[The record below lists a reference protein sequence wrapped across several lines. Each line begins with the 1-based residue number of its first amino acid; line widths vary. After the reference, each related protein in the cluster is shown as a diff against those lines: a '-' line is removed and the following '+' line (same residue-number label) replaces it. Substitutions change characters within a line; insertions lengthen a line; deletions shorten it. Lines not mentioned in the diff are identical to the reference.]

1 MEGGHEDLSNT
12 IDSRVVE
19 MRFDNQQFES
29 GARTSLST
37 IEKLKEGLKFKGAA
51 DGLTEITK
59 ASQSVDLSAI
69 TDGVEAL
76 QTRFSKLGEFA
87 NKVWIDICDGA
98 LQTGKTLVSALTL
111 DPVRDGLQEYE
122 TQINAIQTILS
133 NTRSKGTTL
142 DQVNSALDELNTY
155 ADKTIYNFT
164 EMTRN
169 IGTFTAAGVDLDTS
183 TAAIKGIANL
193 AAVSGSNS
201 EQASRA
207 MYQLSQAMASGTV
220 KLQDWNSVVNAGL
233 GGQVFQDS
241 LMETARVHGIAID
254 EMIKDEGSFRETL
267 SDGWLTTD
275 ILTETLSKFTGDLT
289 ESQLQAMGYT
299 EEEIKGIIAL
309 GQDANDAATKV
320 KTFSQLIDTLKEAL
334 GSGWTTSWETII
346 GTFDESKELFTG
358 ISDYLGNVITES
370 AKARNTML
378 AGWKALGGRTA
389 LINGLKSAFQGV
401 LNLIR
406 PIKEGFREIFPK
418 MTAVRLYQITTG
430 FTKMMLAFAKG
441 TSEITGLKSTFKG
454 VFALL
459 DIGKQLF
466 GALASGVGQLLGLLA
481 PLGNGFLFCT
491 GGIGDLLVNLD
502 ESIKKTNIFGIV
514 INKLIGF
521 IKNTITAVKE
531 FGSKIQEFLAPIQE
545 SLRPI
550 EDNFRLFIESIKE
563 MVSSVIHIDTSKI
576 NGMADKLKARFEPFN
591 GLGDLLVQAFGKVG
605 EAISKLIPLYTKLAG
620 VMANAFADLGN
631 LIADSIS
638 NFSFEGL
645 FDLINGGLFTTILV
659 SVKKF
664 FGSFKD
670 VTKGAGKIKDS
681 LIGILDGAK
690 GCFEAWQTSIK
701 ADVLKKIAVSVGILT
716 ASLVVLSMV
725 DSEKLTG
732 ALLAMTTAF
741 ADLAGSLVVVT
752 KFVDSNGL
760 GGMAK
765 LGLGLIGMSVAVLVL
780 AGAVKKLASL
790 NWEEIGKGLL
800 SVSALIGVLIISANQ
815 LSKVSGSF
823 IKVSIGLVIFAE
835 AIKVMSK
842 AVENLGSLNI
852 GQLLS
857 GLLAVGGLLTELSL
871 FLNFTDFE
879 KMGISKAT
887 GILILSAALLV
898 MSKAVQGFSQL
909 NFKEIGTGLA
919 AIGGLLAE
927 IAVFTNATGKASHV
941 VSTGA
946 ALTIIGGAMLIFAK
960 AVAQFGS
967 MSLSEIGKGLLAIGG
982 ALTSVTVSMR
992 LLPKGMLSKAA
1003 GMVILG
1009 GALNLIARSVE
1020 RMSFL
1025 SWEDL
1030 AKGMAAL
1037 AGSMTVLVAALNFT
1051 KGTLGASAS
1060 ILVVSV
1066 ALNALVPVL
1075 TTLGGMSLSE
1085 IGKGLLAIGGAF
1097 AVIGAAG
1104 AVLGPLVPSILGLA
1118 GAITLLGIGCLAAGT
1133 GILAFSAGMTSLA
1146 ASGGAIAVSLTTILS
1161 SIAGVIPLIFKKI
1174 GEGIIELA
1182 NIVIQGA
1189 PAIEEAVTVLIKA
1202 AIDALVNNIPAIVN
1216 GLFTLWDE
1224 LADTI
1229 ISHAPDVINDLFD
1242 FCIAVID
1249 GVAARTPELLVSIGN
1264 LLSSIFKGITDAIGQ
1279 FDSEDVLNAGVGLS
1293 AFLLVISNLPI
1304 TGALTGIA
1312 NLGIFV
1318 GGLTAILAALG
1329 GLNQIKGFSW
1339 LVEEGGN
1346 ALASIG
1352 EAIGKFAGGI
1362 IAGYASEITGTL
1374 PKIADDLSAFMT
1386 KAQPFIDG
1394 AKNVD
1399 SSVLDGIK
1407 ALADAIIALSKA
1419 DITNV
1424 LATWLTG
1431 GSSLSDFG
1439 EELSNF
1445 APYFRQY
1452 YDSIKGVDSRVVEQ
1466 SGNAAKAL
1474 AEFAHAIPNSGGL
1487 ISWFSGENSLTKF
1500 AEELTTFGPSLK
1512 KYADSIRGLDAG
1524 VVINSASAAKALAEM
1539 AGALPNSG
1547 GLAGWV
1553 AGENDLSKFAKELAS
1568 FGPELKAY
1576 ADSVRGLDAGVVEA
1590 SSNAAKVLSVM
1601 AANLPNQGGM
1611 VSWFVGDNKLST
1623 FGKELTTFGPLL
1635 KEYADSVSGVDA
1647 SVVVASANAAK
1658 VLSVMAANLP
1668 NQGGL
1673 VGWIKGD
1680 NTLST
1685 FGVQLVSFGESLA
1698 SYYTKI
1704 KGIDTEKAEDVIE
1717 QMASLSKL
1725 SEIDFTSFNDFV
1737 ESLKGLA
1744 NTGVSDFV
1752 NTFNGSATKVRSAI
1766 DGMIKTAVERINGSE
1781 GKFKGAG
1788 EKSLT
1793 SFINGFKSKTSD
1805 LDSSVQA
1812 VITNLV
1818 TILKSKESSL
1828 RSEGEA
1834 YTKAIATGLTNAKSS
1849 VTAAIHEIMKAGL
1862 SAAGTYT
1869 SQFKDAGRQMANGLA
1884 NGIKQNTS
1892 SAENSAKK
1900 LAQAA
1905 INAAK
1910 KKAQIKSPSRKFAEL
1925 GMYMSLG
1932 MAKGI
1937 DRYAGKAEEASA
1949 GAGEKAIDAF
1959 NRIVG
1964 GISAALSDD
1973 FDANPT
1979 IRPVLDLSGV
1989 ESGTQYLDRIFGQGR
2004 SIGVTSIRGAN
2015 AAAQY
2020 TIPGRYSAQETSGSS
2035 VTDERIVTAIDR
2047 LGERVDRLG
2056 AQVSSMR
2063 VVMDTGATVGQL
2075 ESTIDKRLGVRAGYR
2090 ERRL

>member
-69 TDGVEAL
+69 TDGVDAL

-358 ISDYLGNVITES
+358 ISDYLGTVITES

-389 LINGLKSAFQGV
+389 LINGLKSAFHGV

-406 PIKEGFREIFPK
+406 PIKEGFREIFPE
-418 MTAVRLYQITTG
+418 MTAKRLYQITTG

-466 GALASGVGQLLGLLA
+466 GAFASGVGQLLGLLA

-491 GGIGDLLVNLD
+491 GGIGDLLVRLD
-502 ESIKKTNIFGIV
+502 QAIKDTDIFNKIVSGIINGLKLAVNAIRKFGQKVSEYIAPIGEKLTPIKGKFKDVIDGIKAHLQSLRQSDLSGVKNFSENISISLQPAVEAFGRIKEGFSEFTRKIQPAVEGFKQTLSGLWAFIKQTVKNIGDALAKGFS
-514 INKLIGF
+514 NIGF
-521 IKNTITAVKE
+521 DDVADAFSGVLFGGLLLTIHK
-531 FGSKIQEFLAPIQE
+531 F
-545 SLRPI
+545 
-550 EDNFRLFIESIKE
+550 
-563 MVSSVIHIDTSKI
+563 
-576 NGMADKLKARFEPFN
+576 
-591 GLGDLLVQAFGKVG
+591 VQAFGELAKGSSSIKKSVTGVLDGVKDSLNAWQSSIKAGYIQKV
-605 EAISKLIPLYTKLAG
+605 AISIGILAG
-620 VMANAFADLGN
+620 SLIALSMADPAKLGAALGAMTAAFAELISAMTILMEIAKDKNGKGMGKFTVLLIGISTAVLILSSAIVKLGN
-631 LIADSIS
+631 LSWSQLGVASAA
-638 NFSFEGL
+638 L
-645 FDLINGGLFTTILV
+645 GGLVFAIGGLSLALSKMSGV
-659 SVKKF
+659 SKR
-664 FGSFKD
+664 S
-670 VTKGAGKIKDS
+670 KGAALDLEKLGKS
-681 LIGILDGAK
+681 LNLLGTGA
-690 GCFEAWQTSIK
+690 GLVMVAGAI
-701 ADVLKKIAVSVGILT
+701 AGLAVSVGIFAAIPT
-716 ASLVVLSMV
+716 
-725 DSEKLTG
+725 ER
-732 ALLAMTTAF
+732 LAQGI
-741 ADLAGSLVVVT
+741 LAVSTLIT
-752 KFVDSNGL
+752 E
-760 GGMAK
+760 
-765 LGLGLIGMSVAVLVL
+765 LGLFANFVKTGKGILAAGAAMNLL
-780 AGAVKKLASL
+780 AGAMIQLSGIIIVLGKIDWQTLVQGLA
-790 NWEEIGKGLL
+790 GMG
-800 SVSALIGVLIISANQ
+800 SALLIMVMALNGLDGVKGRSVDLIG
-815 LSKVSGSF
+815 
-823 IKVSIGLVIFAE
+823 
-835 AIKVMSK
+835 
-842 AVENLGSLNI
+842 
-852 GQLLS
+852 
-857 GLLAVGGLLTELSL
+857 
-871 FLNFTDFE
+871 
-879 KMGISKAT
+879 
-887 GILILSAALLV
+887 LSAALLLFIPALKSIGSMPLSV
-898 MSKAVQGFSQL
+898 IAVGLGAIASSFAVLGVGAKLLSGASVTLMSLSKSIALLGAGALAAGVGMAAFSVGLAGLAASGAAAGVAVTAILTAVAGLLPLLFRKLGEAVLSLADVVIAGAPKIGEAFTVLVHTALQAFIVNIPDIVEGALTLCTTIIETLQSQL
-909 NFKEIGTGLA
+909 PQLIDGFLDILIRMIDGVTARVPELKASLHDLVSAIFGNATNSFGSFTGDDALKLTA
-919 AIGGLLAE
+919 AIGGLVGVFGALA
-927 IAVFTNATGKASHV
+927 
-941 VSTGA
+941 
-946 ALTIIGGAMLIFAK
+946 
-960 AVAQFGS
+960 
-967 MSLSEIGKGLLAIGG
+967 AIG
-982 ALTSVTVSMR
+982 AYA
-992 LLPKGMLSKAA
+992 KQAA
-1003 GMVILG
+1003 
-1009 GALNLIARSVE
+1009 
-1020 RMSFL
+1020 
-1025 SWEDL
+1025 
-1030 AKGMAAL
+1030 
-1037 AGSMTVLVAALNFT
+1037 
-1051 KGTLGASAS
+1051 
-1060 ILVVSV
+1060 VSV
-1066 ALNALVPVL
+1066 ALMVVVLSAVTVMFALLSNIPADDTLKMAESITSVL
-1075 TTLGGMSLSE
+1075 LALSASFAVINLIPSAAALSGVKALAIVVGGIAALITAAGALKQIPGLSWLIDE
-1085 IGKGLLAIGGAF
+1085 GAAMLSQIGAAIGGF
-1097 AVIGAAG
+1097 AG
-1104 AVLGPLVPSILGLA
+1104 
-1118 GAITLLGIGCLAAGT
+1118 
-1133 GILAFSAGMTSLA
+1133 
-1146 ASGGAIAVSLTTILS
+1146 
-1161 SIAGVIPLIFKKI
+1161 SIAGAFL
-1174 GEGIIELA
+1174 E
-1182 NIVIQGA
+1182 N
-1189 PAIEEAVTVLIKA
+1189 T
-1202 AIDALVNNIPAIVN
+1202 
-1216 GLFTLWDE
+1216 T
-1224 LADTI
+1224 
-1229 ISHAPDVINDLFD
+1229 
-1242 FCIAVID
+1242 
-1249 GVAARTPELLVSIGN
+1249 
-1264 LLSSIFKGITDAIGQ
+1264 SSFPAIGQ
-1279 FDSEDVLNAGVGLS
+1279 N
-1293 AFLLVISNLPI
+1293 
-1304 TGALTGIA
+1304 LTG
-1312 NLGIFV
+1312 FM
-1318 GGLTAILAALG
+1318 
-1329 GLNQIKGFSW
+1329 
-1339 LVEEGGN
+1339 EN
-1346 ALASIG
+1346 ARG
-1352 EAIGKFAGGI
+1352 
-1362 IAGYASEITGTL
+1362 
-1374 PKIADDLSAFMT
+1374 
-1386 KAQPFIDG
+1386 FIDG
-1394 AKNVD
+1394 AKGLN
-1399 SSVLDGIK
+1399 SHTFDGITALASAIITITGAEIVQGIGAWLVGKQDMSQFAENIKVFAPALKEFSDQTKGVDAASVRSSAEAVK
-1407 ALADAIIALSKA
+1407 ALADMAKELP
-1419 DITNV
+1419 NE
-1424 LATWLTG
+1424 G
-1431 GSSLSDFG
+1431 G
-1439 EELSNF
+1439 
-1445 APYFRQY
+1445 
-1452 YDSIKGVDSRVVEQ
+1452 IV
-1466 SGNAAKAL
+1466 
-1474 AEFAHAIPNSGGL
+1474 
-1487 ISWFSGENSLTKF
+1487 SWFTGDNLLSKF
-1500 AEELTTFGPSLK
+1500 AEELVLFGPKLK
-1512 KYADSIRGLDAG
+1512 KYS
-1524 VVINSASAAKALAEM
+1524 
-1539 AGALPNSG
+1539 
-1547 GLAGWV
+1547 
-1553 AGENDLSKFAKELAS
+1553 
-1568 FGPELKAY
+1568 
-1576 ADSVRGLDAGVVEA
+1576 DSVSGIDTGVIEA

-1623 FGKELTTFGPLL
+1623 FGKELAAFGPLLKEYSDSVAGVDAGVVTASVNAAKVLSAMATNLPNQGGMVTWFVGDNKLSTFGKELTTFGPLL
-1635 KEYADSVSGVDA
+1635 KEYADSVSGIDA
-1647 SVVVASANAAK
+1647 GVVTASTNAVKMLSDLASA
-1658 VLSVMAANLP
+1658 LP
-1668 NQGGL
+1668 NQGGI
-1673 VGWIKGD
+1673 VGLIKGD
-1680 NTLST
+1680 NSLSA
-1685 FGVQLVSFGESLA
+1685 FGIQLVSFGESLA
-1698 SYYTKI
+1698 SYYAKI

-2035 VTDERIVTAIDR
+2035 MTDERIVTAIDR